1 MKKPLLSELTL
12 REKIGQTGC
21 ISSGA
26 LVGNKTRKE
35 LIERNCFG
43 ALWVTGDQDF
53 MKDYMSYENGNFGHK
68 PTVEEANNWVKEI
81 IPLFKLPPLLPS
93 DGETGIGGSR
103 LGMSYVTKA
112 LGYFQGG
119 EKGVELFEKSAELV
133 GDEFRAA
140 TLNWIFA
147 PVCDVVKGRL
157 AKESLREYPED
168 YSLTADMTSGYIKG
182 MQSRGVAACIKHF
195 PSPGPEESRN
205 THISPSS
212 NDMSLEEW
220 MSTQGAIY
228 QRAIDEGVM
237 TIMSGH
243 TSFPAVDD
251 TLMRPRVHI
260 PSSLSR
266 KVLVGLLKE
275 KMGFKGVVVTDDLSM
290 RAARLH
296 YNEENLF
303 VEYLKAGNDLLLGII
318 DPNYTDIIEKAVLE
332 GRLSEERINDAC
344 QRILDLKEKL
354 GMFDDDYQYTV
365 PLADDHFERLE
376 KHNLEA
382 SKIAIVEEINTSMP
396 FKNVKK
402 VGIVIQKDAPE
413 SSYIHFKSTLEERG
427 IEVEVKERLLYI
439 DDLPNFV
446 KDKDIIVYFL
456 NDAYEHTTVRWML
469 TEEYKKSVI
478 VAIASPT
485 FYEETA
491 VDAENFLHIYSNLRE
506 TQIELANRIVGE

>member
-1 MKKPLLSELTL
+1 MRKPQLSELTL

-68 PTVEEANNWVKEI
+68 PTAEEANSWVHEI

-93 DGETGIGGSR
+93 DGETGIGTAR
-103 LGMSYVTKA
+103 VGMSYLTRGV
-112 LGYFQGG
+112 GYFWADKECAKLY
-119 EKGVELFEKSAELV
+119 EKCGELV
-133 GDEFRAA
+133 GTEFRAC

-147 PVCDVVKGRL
+147 PVCDVVKGDL
-157 AKESLREYPED
+157 AKKTLREYPED
-168 YSLTADMTSGYIKG
+168 YARTSDMTSRYIKG
-182 MQSRGVAACIKHF
+182 VQSKGVAACIKHF
-195 PSPGPEESRN
+195 PSPGPYESRN

-220 MSTQGAIY
+220 MNTQGKIY

-237 TIMSGH
+237 TIMSSH

-260 PSSLSR
+260 PSSLSS
-266 KVLVGLLKE
+266 KVLIGLLKE

-318 DPNYTDIIEKAVLE
+318 DPNYTDIVEKAVKE

-365 PLADDHFERLE
+365 PLADNHFEELE
-376 KHNLEA
+376 KHNLEV
-382 SKIAIVEEINTSMP
+382 SKKAIVEEINTSMP
-396 FKNVKK
+396 FKNVKN
-402 VGIVIQKDAPE
+402 VGIVIQNDAPE
-413 SSYIHFKSTLEERG
+413 SIYIHFKNALEEKG
-427 IEVEVKERLLYI
+427 INVEVKRRLLYI
-439 DDLPNFV
+439 DDLPNLV
-446 KDKDIIVYFL
+446 KGKDVIVYFL
-456 NDAYEHTTVRWML
+456 GDNYEHTTVRWML
-469 TEEYKKSVI
+469 TEEYKKSVV
-478 VAIASPT
+478 VAVASPT

-491 VDAENFLHIYSNLRE
+491 VDAENFLHVYSCLKE
-506 TQIELANRIVGE
+506 TQRALADKIIG